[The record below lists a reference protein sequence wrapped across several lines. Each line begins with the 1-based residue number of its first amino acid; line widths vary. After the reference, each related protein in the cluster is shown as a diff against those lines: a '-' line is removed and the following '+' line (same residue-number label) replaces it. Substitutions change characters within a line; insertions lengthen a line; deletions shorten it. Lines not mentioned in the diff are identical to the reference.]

1 MMIPSLLS
9 NLGLVAVGV
18 ALVVQARL
26 SQRLGSVTGSRKRFR
41 WLYVA
46 ALLVW
51 TGAAVR
57 YYIQTGNQFPLEA
70 PTAKLVYTIVSDG
83 LPAIGI
89 TLGLVV
95 TWYYWSWLLAE
106 RD

>member
-1 MMIPSLLS
+1 MLPALLTTS
-9 NLGLVAVGV
+9 GLVAIGI
-18 ALVVQARL
+18 ALVVLARL
-26 SQRLGSVTGSRKRFR
+26 SSRLGSVTGSRKHFR

-46 ALLVW
+46 AALVW
-51 TGAAVR
+51 VGAGMR
-57 YYIQTGNQFPLEA
+57 YYIQTVMQAMPEA
-70 PTAKLVYTIVSDG
+70 PSAKLVYTIVSDG